1 MALEDKPVRRW
12 PLDRVVGRDRGIGR
26 PRGVCGGYGVRQLI
40 FELRMSRDQR
50 DGCLA
55 MLTFRLDPSSEAR
68 RRAGCE
74 CGRHVSGGHG
84 VGDGAARVG
93 GLVLLEL
100 GDLVRARGSRARA
113 WWERIW
119 LVGSAMLRGARD
131 FDCDCCA
138 W

>member
-1 MALEDKPVRRW
+1 M
-12 PLDRVVGRDRGIGR
+12 DRVVGRDRGIGR

-55 MLTFRLDPSSEAR
+55 MLTFRLDPSSGAR

-93 GLVLLEL
+93 GLVLLGWETWCEPGAAVL
-100 GDLVRARGSRARA
+100 ARGGNGYG
-113 WWERIW
+113 WWAQ
-119 LVGSAMLRGARD
+119 L
-131 FDCDCCA
+131 C
-138 W
+138 